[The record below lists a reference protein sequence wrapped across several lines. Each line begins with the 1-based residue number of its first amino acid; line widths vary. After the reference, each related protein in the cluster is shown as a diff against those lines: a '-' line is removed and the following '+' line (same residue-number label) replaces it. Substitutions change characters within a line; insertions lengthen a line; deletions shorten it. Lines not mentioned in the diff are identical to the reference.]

1 MSGNKKTGI
10 LEFINTNFKIDDI
23 GGLENLKQWL
33 LKRNNSWLGKAQK
46 DYNLPAPK
54 GVLVTGISGTGKS
67 LTAKA
72 ISSMWQLPLLRL
84 DMKEDSNLNEKLWLP
99 LRSIMQWNVNPIV
112 TLIVIVPVFIITFI
126 LAIILAIYEGMRL
139 AIEDEKQLKK
149 NEEKVYANKAKE
161 NILVK
166 INFPKYIYVIG
177 SIAVILSLFKLYKD

>member
-1 MSGNKKTGI
+1 
-10 LEFINTNFKIDDI
+10 
-23 GGLENLKQWL
+23 
-33 LKRNNSWLGKAQK
+33 
-46 DYNLPAPK
+46 
-54 GVLVTGISGTGKS
+54 
-67 LTAKA
+67 
-72 ISSMWQLPLLRL
+72 
-84 DMKEDSNLNEKLWLP
+84 MKEDSNLNEKLWLR